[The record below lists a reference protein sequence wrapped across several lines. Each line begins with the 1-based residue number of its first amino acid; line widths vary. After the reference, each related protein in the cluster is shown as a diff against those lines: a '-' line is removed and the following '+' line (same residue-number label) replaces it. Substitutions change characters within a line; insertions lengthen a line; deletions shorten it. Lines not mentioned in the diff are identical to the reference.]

1 MLSFGYYSETI
12 VPELCVFINN
22 LMLFEIIYFETNVPD
37 KILICSKL
45 NLKF

>member
-12 VPELCVFINN
+12 VPELFVFIGN

-37 KILICSKL
+37 NLMICSEL
-45 NLKF
+45 DLKF